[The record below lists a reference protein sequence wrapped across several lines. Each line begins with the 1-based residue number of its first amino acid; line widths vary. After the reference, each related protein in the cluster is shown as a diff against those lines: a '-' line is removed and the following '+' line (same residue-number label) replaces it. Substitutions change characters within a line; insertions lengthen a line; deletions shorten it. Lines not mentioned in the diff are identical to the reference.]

1 MNKWSAGLW
10 LVLMLLCSVTEGGEA
25 TGLSIRLSVK
35 EQCLAQ
41 LPVVCKVTIKN
52 EGTEKREVY
61 VPSSREQTLVSEV
74 RRVGETAFEG
84 PVCLYHRAYLDR
96 KVVTLKP
103 GQEVEGWI
111 DLWHMLSKG
120 LSVGEYECMVGYRF
134 GAGHNDK
141 IEGWSNR
148 FRVVEPTKK
157 QDKRAAERLNRIRS
171 LLVDTR
177 TNSANLALMQLSE
190 FEVSPEA
197 AAPGFLAQARLL
209 TRQRLLAEGR
219 WLEYASQLEKLRQ
232 TPPEWMSAEDIALEL
247 CYIYYRGGQY
257 DKTISLSSEMA
268 EQYPAA
274 KRLLNDAK
282 RERSKLQ
289 NSEGTGKNSVEN
301 TAPLSTGDVGQKRD
315 EK

>member
-1 MNKWSAGLW
+1 MNKWSAGLR

-52 EGTEKREVY
+52 EGPEKRDVY
-61 VPSSREQTLVSEV
+61 VPSSRDDTLVSAV
-74 RRVGETAFEG
+74 RRVGEAAFEG
-84 PVCLYHRAYLDR
+84 PVISYSKLYDNR

-103 GQEVEGWI
+103 GQEMEGSI
-111 DLWHMLSKG
+111 DLWYMLPKG
-120 LSVGEYECMVGYRF
+120 LSVGEYECMVRYRF
-134 GAGHNDK
+134 GNGNNEE
-141 IEGWSNR
+141 IEGWSNK

-157 QDKRAAERLNRIRS
+157 QDKRANERLNRIRS

-177 TNSANLALMQLSE
+177 TNRVEMALKLLLE
-190 FEVSPEA
+190 FEVSPDA
-197 AAPGFLAQARLL
+197 AAPGYLAQARLL
-209 TRQRLLAEGR
+209 TRQWLLAEGR

-232 TPPEWMSAEDIALEL
+232 APPEWMSAEDITLEL
-247 CYIYYRGGQY
+247 CYLYYRGGRY

-268 EQYPAA
+268 EQNPAA

-282 RERSKLQ
+282 RKRSELPK
-289 NSEGTGKNSVEN
+289 SEGPGTNSVEN
-301 TAPLSTGDVGQKRD
+301 TVPLSTGDVGQKRE